1 MDWTCGSSARA
12 PALKAQSPEFKPHPN
27 KKKEKEKTLNS
38 SSQNPHLAIF
48 IHCKLLYCGSYSIL
62 IKFSSLKNLP

>member
-27 KKKEKEKTLNS
+27 KKKEKEKEKRLRIPLLKIFTLLFLFIVNCCTVVR
-38 SSQNPHLAIF
+38 IF
-48 IHCKLLYCGSYSIL
+48 
-62 IKFSSLKNLP
+62 

>member
-27 KKKEKEKTLNS
+27 KKKEKEKEKRL
-38 SSQNPHLAIF
+38 
-48 IHCKLLYCGSYSIL
+48 
-62 IKFSSLKNLP
+62 